1 MAPTATSTVIAPL
14 APPEAELAPSSPVSA
29 GDRPR
34 VRVLHIYDRYL
45 NIYADRGN
53 MLLLK
58 QRGAW
63 RGIDVVVDGLEP
75 GETFESGDYDLLY
88 VGGGQDRD
96 QQMIAERMSEDLGP
110 AIRAAAEEGTAV
122 LAVCG
127 GYQLLGR
134 SYLDTTGVLQPG
146 VGLFD
151 LVTEAGDTRLIG
163 NVAITAELPAI
174 GGRPALTTTVSGFEN
189 HAGRTKLGDDV
200 RAFGKVIHGAGND
213 GSSGEEGARLHH
225 AIGTYLH
232 GPLLP
237 RNPELA
243 DWLLAAGL
251 AHAHGTEA
259 ATLIDVD
266 GSIPTGVRTLEAE
279 ARTASVGRAKAEKR

>member
-1 MAPTATSTVIAPL
+1 MSDTPPRTDVSETGPL
-14 APPEAELAPSSPVSA
+14 SPVSA
-29 GDRPR
+29 GSRPR

-53 MLLLK
+53 MLLL
-58 QRGAW
+58 QRRGAW
-63 RGIDVVVDGLEP
+63 RGIDVTVSGLEP
-75 GETFESGDYDLLY
+75 GERFEPGDFDLLY

-96 QQMIAERMSEDLGP
+96 QAMIAERLSDDLGP

-122 LAVCG
+122 LGVCG

-134 SYLDTTGVLQPG
+134 SYLDTNGVLQPG

-151 LVTEAGDTRLIG
+151 VTTEAGSTRLIG
-163 NVAITAELPAI
+163 NVAITCELPAI
-174 GGRPALTTTVSGFEN
+174 GARGSVTTTVSGFEN
-189 HAGRTKLGDDV
+189 HAGRTTLAGDA
-200 RAFGKVIHGAGND
+200 RAFGSVLYGSGND
-213 GSSGEEGARLHH
+213 GASGEEGVRLHH

-243 DWLLAAGL
+243 DWLLAASL
-251 AHAHGTEA
+251 AHAHGSDA
-259 ATLIDVD
+259 ATLIDVPD
-266 GSIPTGVRTLEAE
+266 TVPPAVVALERE
-279 ARTASVGRAKAEKR
+279 ARAASVARAKAEKR